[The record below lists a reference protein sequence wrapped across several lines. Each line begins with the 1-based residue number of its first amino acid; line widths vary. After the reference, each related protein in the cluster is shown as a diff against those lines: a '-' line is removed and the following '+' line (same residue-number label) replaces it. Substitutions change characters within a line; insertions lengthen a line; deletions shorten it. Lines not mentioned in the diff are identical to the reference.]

1 MRHSILK
8 RVPLLLLLLLAFG
21 GLRAQ
26 AGVKDQVVS
35 ALGSGNASA
44 LAKYMVANVDMTLP
58 VASDYYSNAQA
69 EQILRKF
76 FDEHPPK
83 GLAIEHEGTNRTG
96 DSYYIGK
103 LQTSNGDFRVTF
115 FLKKSD
121 TGSLVKQLRIETSK
135 TER

>member
-1 MRHSILK
+1 MRNSILI
-8 RVPLLLLLLLAFG
+8 RAAFFLVLSIAFG

-26 AGVKDQVVS
+26 SGVKDQVVS

-83 GLAIEHEGTNRTG
+83 GLTIEHEGTNRTG

-103 LQTSNGDFRVTF
+103 MPTSNGDFRVTF

-121 TGSLVKQLRIETSK
+121 AGFLVKQLRIETSK
-135 TER
+135 GER

>member
-8 RVPLLLLLLLAFG
+8 RVPLLLVLLLAFG

-26 AGVKDQVVS
+26 SGVKDQVVS

-83 GLAIEHEGTNRTG
+83 GLTIEHEGTNRTG

-103 LQTSNGDFRVTF
+103 MSTSNGDFRVTF

>member
-8 RVPLLLLLLLAFG
+8 RVPLLLVLLLAFG

-26 AGVKDQVVS
+26 SGVKDQVVS

-96 DSYYIGK
+96 DSYYIW
-103 LQTSNGDFRVTF
+103 
-115 FLKKSD
+115 
-121 TGSLVKQLRIETSK
+121 
-135 TER
+135 

>member
-1 MRHSILK
+1 MRNSILI
-8 RVPLLLLLLLAFG
+8 RAAFFLVLSIAFG
-21 GLRAQ
+21 GLQAQ
-26 AGVKDQVVS
+26 SGVKDQVVS

-83 GLAIEHEGTNRTG
+83 GLTIEHSGKWSFFHKTG
-96 DSYYIGK
+96 KPMCAKNTTRPVRAHGSCH
-103 LQTSNGDFRVTF
+103 TS
-115 FLKKSD
+115 
-121 TGSLVKQLRIETSK
+121 GSWHSK
-135 TER
+135 